1 MTSIRTL
8 IIDCLNKNDNKADFA
23 TIFLFV
29 SNNKSQIRLNAIDP
43 KKSVRGILSK
53 MKKQKLISKN
63 GLKFHLINMP

>member
-53 MKKQKLISKN
+53 MKKQKLYSQN
-63 GLKFHLINMP
+63 H

>member
-43 KKSVRGILSK
+43 Y
-53 MKKQKLISKN
+53 
-63 GLKFHLINMP
+63 